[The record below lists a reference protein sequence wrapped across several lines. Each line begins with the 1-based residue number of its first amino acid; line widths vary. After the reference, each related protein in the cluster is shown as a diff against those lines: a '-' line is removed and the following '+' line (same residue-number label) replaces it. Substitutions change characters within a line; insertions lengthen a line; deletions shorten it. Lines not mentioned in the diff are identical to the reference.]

1 MSKNFKYTEKKLH
14 SPKFFKMFF
23 QQQLEEQN
31 KQNMKNKIKKKK
43 FTFNKI
49 INFVYWN
56 LIFKIKRF
64 FRSVKLYFMYR
75 FIKKHKYH
83 LVDTKLK
90 PGYYDIDYRMENA
103 IFSLLEEFL
112 TEEMIL
118 PGESPINII
127 DDEVKLLEK
136 ECIKSQSEGYEDSIT
151 DGFKRKIN
159 MWLDVKEAHLW
170 WLENKNKNYSDFK
183 SFDDEQA
190 FEEKKNEILIKIVR
204 NRGILWT

>member
-1 MSKNFKYTEKKLH
+1 
-14 SPKFFKMFF
+14 MFF
-23 QQQLEEQN
+23 QQRLEEQN
-31 KQNMKNKIKKKK
+31 KENMKKIKKQK
-43 FTFNKI
+43 FTFNNFK
-49 INFVYWN
+49 NFVYWN

-64 FRSVKLYFMYR
+64 FRSIKLYFMYR

-90 PGYYDIDYRMENA
+90 PGYYDVDYRMENA

-127 DDEVKLLEK
+127 DDQVKLLEK

-183 SFDDEQA
+183 SFDEEQA
-190 FEEKKNEILIKIVR
+190 FEDKKNEILIKIVR